1 MKRSTD
7 RILTTHVG
15 SLCRPPDVLEGILKK
30 VSGQPRDEAA
40 FDEQV
45 RKGVQE
51 NIRMQAEVGIDI
63 PSDGEVGR
71 PSFAGYITERLGG
84 LATTTEAPKDAGNP
98 MNYPILNEEFPGFM
112 VQYNAMYRTIWM
124 PRSIPRELVDAA
136 IERTRAERVIVTD
149 KISYQGQADIKRDLD
164 VYKDALQGFQ
174 FEEAFVPAAT
184 PSRSDED
191 PEHVYP
197 SEQAYLYDV
206 ADAMRE
212 EYKAIVDAGFVVQL
226 DLGLP
231 ARNQVLPGKP
241 RPTWEELRRASEM
254 QVEAYNH
261 ALQGIPEDRVRY
273 HLCWGSMNTP
283 HTSDIPLKEIVDL
296 ILKINAQAYSIE
308 AANPRHEHEWMVWQD
323 VKLPEGKILIP
334 GIVSHQTNVVEHPE
348 LVAWRIKN
356 YASVVGKENVI
367 ASTDC
372 GFSQGWSMI
381 RVHPEVQWAK
391 LRSLAEGAAL
401 ASKDLWGR
409 N

>member
-1 MKRSTD
+1 VKRSSE

-15 SLCRPPDVLEGILKK
+15 SLVRPPEILESILAR
-30 VSGQPRDEAA
+30 VSHQPYDEAA
-40 FDEQV
+40 FQAQV
-45 RKGVQE
+45 RQGIKEVV
-51 NIRMQAEVGIDI
+51 RKQAEVGIDI
-63 PSDGEVGR
+63 PSDGEYSK
-71 PSFAGYITERLGG
+71 PSFSGYVTERLAG
-84 LATTTEAPKDAGNP
+84 LEVRPVERPATPRP
-98 MNYPILNEEFPGFM
+98 MNYPLLNEEFPNFM
-112 VQYNAMYRTIWM
+112 AQYNTMYRTMWM
-124 PRSIPRELVDAA
+124 PPSIPRDRVEAA
-136 IERTRAERVIVTD
+136 IRSGGTERANVVGP
-149 KISYQGQADIKRDLD
+149 ISYQGQKQVQRDLD
-164 VYKDALQGFQ
+164 NFRDALDGLQ
-174 FEEAFVPAAT
+174 FEEAFVPSAT
-184 PSRSDED
+184 PSRNDAD
-191 PEHVYP
+191 PSHVYS
-197 SEQAYLYDV
+197 SEQEYLYAV
-206 ADAMRE
+206 ADAMHD

-241 RPTWEELRRASEM
+241 APTWEELRRASEM

-261 ALQGIPEDRVRY
+261 ALRGIPEDRVRY

-283 HTSDIPLKEIVDL
+283 HTTDMPLKDIVDL

-308 AANPRHEHEWMVWQD
+308 AANPRHEHEWMVWKD

-334 GIVSHQTNVVEHPE
+334 GIISHQTNVVEHPE

-372 GFSQGWSMI
+372 GFSQGWNMI

-401 ASKDLWGR
+401 ASQELWG
-409 N
+409 